1 MGFENVVV
9 DELAEQAG
17 GRLKGTTLVQK
28 RVRELE
34 RGWPALVPVEDR
46 GLIQIAVE
54 EFRREMISLALGE
67 DADELRDQRVVEE
80 RERARQIEAQRRASE
95 IEAGHGPLGAT
106 RAQSGQIAGI
116 GAPVP
121 GPSGA

>member
-17 GRLKGTTLVQK
+17 GRLKATTLIQK

-34 RGWPALVPVEDR
+34 RGWPVLIPVNER
-46 GLIQIAVE
+46 GLIQLAVE
-54 EFRREMISLALGE
+54 EFRQEMISLALGD
-67 DADELRDQRVVEE
+67 DAVELRDQRVVEE
-80 RERARQIEAQRRASE
+80 RERARQIEAQRRAAE
-95 IEAGHGPLGAT
+95 VEAGHGPLGAA

-116 GAPVP
+116 GAPGPAP
-121 GPSGA
+121 GGA